1 MLDNVKVGKQIALLR
16 KNKGLT
22 QEDIARQ
29 LNISSQAV
37 SKWEN
42 GHTMPEL
49 SLLVALSE
57 LLGCT
62 IDHILFPMPVQ
73 AANANFEHILLPY
86 APIADFAGIRWP
98 RSMSKPAIL
107 SAVKLFMGLEKR
119 RDAMNR
125 QINDDAEYILQGAF
139 SGISFGYS
147 WGFDDNWEECL
158 AIYGLTCEMH
168 ASSEYSKEEFVSI
181 AVDHIRSGYPIIV
194 IPKEYTDTILATGY
208 SDSGRVLKGISFLD
222 GDDEK
227 NSVMSFE
234 LLNNYS
240 EWYLKDSDL
249 LLIKPGQ
256 KTVSVADK
264 CREVLQKGY
273 VLLSNKVRLFE
284 QPLVGYGLV
293 IYDNWC
299 EELRKETNKGLTD
312 IECMFPHIFIHYEGK
327 LRVKQF
333 LELCMHLIQD
343 IDNCAVLTA
352 ISKYDEMLSICEKCM
367 HEMLPKTP
375 ENAEEAGVKRQAY
388 IGILQR
394 CRGLE
399 EEALMA
405 ISSFGGGDNHV
416 SGSRI

>member
-1 MLDNVKVGKQIALLR
+1 MLDHLKAGKQIALLR
-16 KNKGLT
+16 KSRGLT
-22 QEDIARQ
+22 QEDVARQ
-29 LNISSQAV
+29 FNISPQAV

-49 SLLVALSE
+49 SLLVELSE

-62 IDHILFPMPVQ
+62 IDHILFPAQAP

-86 APIADFAGIRWP
+86 APIADFTGINWP

-119 RDAMNR
+119 RDAMNQ

-147 WGFDDNWEECL
+147 WGFEDNWEECL
-158 AIYGLTCEMH
+158 SVYGLTCESH
-168 ASSEYSKEEFVSI
+168 ASADYSQKEFI
-181 AVDHIRSGYPIIV
+181 QMAIDHINGGYPIIV
-194 IPKEYTDTILATGY
+194 IPREYTDTILATGY
-208 SDSGRVLKGISFLD
+208 SDSGRSLKGIPFLD

-227 NSVMSFE
+227 NSMMSFGQ
-234 LLNNYS
+234 LKSFS
-240 EWYLKDSDL
+240 EWYLKDSEL
-249 LLIKPGQ
+249 LLIKSGS
-256 KTVSVADK
+256 KTDSVVDK
-264 CREVLQKGY
+264 CREILRKGY
-273 VLLSNKVRLFE
+273 THLSNKVHLFE

-299 EELRKETNKGLTD
+299 EELRKETNQELTD

-327 LRVKQF
+327 LRIKQF
-333 LELCMHLIQD
+333 LEICMHLIPG

-352 ISKYDEMLSICEKCM
+352 IKKYEEILSICEKCM

-375 ENAEEAGVKRQAY
+375 ENAEEAAVKRQSY

-394 CRGLE
+394 CKGLE
-399 EEALMA
+399 EEALTA
-405 ISSFGGGDNHV
+405 IGSFL
-416 SGSRI
+416 